1 MYILCHSP
9 WSDKYEN
16 IHQSRYTEQVKAI
29 IALKSQQIKSEA
41 ISYSKV
47 IYIIIT
53 SNFISIASLHIRKS
67 TCDINHYVQDTELIL
82 ILYIQAII
90 MYIQVSACVA

>member
-1 MYILCHSP
+1 MSYGYCYSP

-16 IHQSRYTEQVKAI
+16 IQQSRYTEQVKAI

-47 IYIIIT
+47 IYL
-53 SNFISIASLHIRKS
+53 SIYKFYPSL
-67 TCDINHYVQDTELIL
+67 LL
-82 ILYIQAII
+82 LYTLL
-90 MYIQVSACVA
+90 

>member
-1 MYILCHSP
+1 MTYAYCSP

-47 IYIIIT
+47 IYIVIIFQS
-53 SNFISIASLHIRKS
+53 SNFIAIASIY
-67 TCDINHYVQDTELIL
+67 TF
-82 ILYIQAII
+82 
-90 MYIQVSACVA
+90 

>member
-1 MYILCHSP
+1 MQDLWDISLRFVYTFASYMWKCVSVYSP

-47 IYIIIT
+47 SNT
-53 SNFISIASLHIRKS
+53 SPCANKGCYL
-67 TCDINHYVQDTELIL
+67 VVELIGGQ
-82 ILYIQAII
+82 ILPPL
-90 MYIQVSACVA
+90 CVYH